1 MAKKFPLGR
10 VRELAGH
17 VASMHE
23 TLQGLLADCDAATDD
38 RPIKSTA
45 RDDSDAA
52 EPYARGQDSAR
63 GADMSALSPDM
74 NRLGAGNMS
83 RVPANILNRK

>member
-23 TLQGLLADCDAATDD
+23 TLQGLLADCDAASDD
-38 RPIKSTA
+38 GPIKSTA
-45 RDDSDAA
+45 RDDSDVA
-52 EPYARGQDSAR
+52 EPYAQGQDSGTRPVSMDKAF
-63 GADMSALSPDM
+63 PEF
-74 NRLGAGNMS
+74 NRLGAGL
-83 RVPANILNRK
+83 PANILNRK

>member
-10 VRELAGH
+10 LRLLADH
-17 VASMHE
+17 VADMHDH
-23 TLQGLLADCDAATDD
+23 LQSLLKDCDAASDD
-38 RPIKSTA
+38 GPIKSTA

-52 EPYARGQDSAR
+52 EPYAQGQDSAR